1 MLALVHKKFAF
12 CLQVT
17 HIKEEPIS
25 ADEVTGDEDDPL
37 NFHSI
42 TIKRESTD
50 GFIEEINEPEDIKP
64 NLQQLKEIM
73 ESQYT
78 PKRLK
83 SGKVNCEACR
93 VSFLNDVCYEKHTLS
108 MRHKI
113 NLKLF
118 RSGKAPTR
126 SRGKALIKAIMGS
139 SYECPKPK
147 VKGYF
152 QCNQC
157 PSRYLHARN
166 LTTHQKKHKMEI
178 QDAAKVEQK
187 GLHFQEASESS
198 QDSTQSSKPPQRLS
212 ALNVKFVTK
221 EELKCELCNRYFGTT
236 SALYSHR
243 RYCGFSGS
251 HSCSRCNQKFSTQSL
266 MFKHRRECVTFSRKQ
281 SLIKSHSHQSN
292 NIPTNIPSQEIPQVP
307 LDGTVLACTLCNLTF
322 RNSPDLISH
331 MQLNH
336 MDFGKQKSA
345 FEVPTFNEPNNINRK
360 NNSQMHYCKY
370 CMKSFS
376 SQMSMSC
383 HSGYHARARLYYCKF
398 CPENY
403 TDKLMIRQHM
413 KIHIAD
419 PSLNKNI
426 CWICYTPFASQ
437 QDLSNHKNIHVN
449 MKIKI
454 FSCGICGNSYNTKEL
469 LVKHRKNTHR
479 PQKPIEDFDTSQLEP
494 LPESVIKETAVEL
507 IDEDYKLF
515 KCRICKK
522 KFCSK
527 GNLRRHSLVHKRT
540 QNIDMSIVK
549 VENPFQNRCNWCLQS
564 FKNNVGLANHRPF
577 CVRYKIASAPLS
589 SFTGKGPVKCKGCK
603 KWYSSKS
610 SLYKHRKRCTGKPLV
625 QTNMVEISH
634 LSTQNCPNCDQQFL
648 SEESLNRHKQHC
660 KPSIDRVTCD
670 CGEIFTSVEQK
681 LAHADSCPANC
692 TCKKCSMKFNSPEE
706 LESHQS
712 ICQSQPLL
720 SPPVQSSFA
729 LESRSPS
736 VGCSKCNKK
745 FVYSKCLKL
754 HEEKCL
760 NESWPCQI
768 CKEIFSSE
776 LALANHKKY
785 RGQCQNLQIIR
796 SPSTSSLNEGPTFK
810 CEHCSMKFISG
821 NELKQHSMT
830 CGKTKKRRNYN
841 ASFEER
847 RFSCDQCDKRF
858 LWSANLYRHKKNSHA
873 TTFSANENSD
883 NKTVSS
889 TTGSP
894 ARPNQEG
901 GSGYFRC
908 HLCPDIIFHKKQGFL
923 EHQLAHNRQ
932 LEKSIVDQI
941 ENEDSDLLT
950 CELCDKKLPESLYH
964 MHMDEHMNDDFEE
977 THTATDNLAES
988 SSTPVQTFP
997 CDLCGKEFH
1006 SNSSRKSHRAAHYR
1020 NNSVFGIE
1028 GLSSIK
1034 EQKMSYKK
1042 RFKAK
1047 HVRCMTCY
1055 KLLSVNSMPKHKMMH
1070 HREAAEFFGESQSK
1084 SSQQAPIPRSS
1095 TPSLNDSPDQNGSA
1109 DFNTTPESLLSL
1121 RLEDT
1126 GDGQQTFPCPKC
1138 DRVFIIRKTLT
1149 EHLKVHQDD
1158 SMETESTSSATGNV
1172 DQYTYKCVYCDL
1184 SWKYKS
1190 VYERHLSSKKHLEIQ
1205 KQLSSII

>member
-1 MLALVHKKFAF
+1 M
-12 CLQVT
+12 
-17 HIKEEPIS
+17 S
-25 ADEVTGDEDDPL
+25 ADDATGDEDDPL

-42 TIKRESTD
+42 TIKGEFTD
-50 GFIEEINEPEDIKP
+50 GFIEEMNELEDDIKP
-64 NLQQLKEIM
+64 NLQQLKEAM

-83 SGKVNCEACR
+83 NGKVHCEACR

-108 MRHKI
+108 LRHKL

-126 SRGKALIKAIMGS
+126 SRGKALIKAIMGNN
-139 SYECPKPK
+139 YESPKPK
-147 VKGYF
+147 VKGQYY

-166 LTTHQKKHKMEI
+166 LTSHLKKHTIELQNTI
-178 QDAAKVEQK
+178 TEQK
-187 GLHFQEASESS
+187 GPDFQEASESS

-221 EELKCELCNRYFGTT
+221 EELKCELCNRYFSTT
-236 SALYSHR
+236 SALYSHK

-251 HSCSRCNQKFSTQSL
+251 HNCSWCNQKFSTQSL
-266 MFKHRRECVTFSRKQ
+266 LFKHRKECLQLHRKQ
-281 SLIKSHSHQSN
+281 TLIKTQLQSN
-292 NIPTNIPSQEIPQVP
+292 NIPTNIPSQEVPQVP

-331 MQLNH
+331 MQQNH

-345 FEVPTFNEPNNINRK
+345 FEVPTFNEPNKVSRK
-360 NNSQMHYCKY
+360 NDSQMHYCKY

-376 SQMSMSC
+376 SQMSLSC
-383 HSGYHARARLYYCKF
+383 HTGYHARAGLYYCKF

-403 TDKLMIRQHM
+403 VDKLMLRQHM
-413 KIHIAD
+413 KVHIAD

-437 QDLSNHKNIHVN
+437 QDLINHKNVHVN
-449 MKIKI
+449 IKMKI
-454 FSCGICGNSYNTKEL
+454 FSCGTCGNSYNTKEL
-469 LVKHRKNTHR
+469 LFKHKRNTHMS
-479 PQKPIEDFDTSQLEP
+479 QKPIGNFDPGQLDTFT
-494 LPESVIKETAVEL
+494 ESAIKETTVQM
-507 IDEDYKLF
+507 IDEDYKLW

-540 QNIDMSIVK
+540 QSVDMSIVK

-564 FKNNVGLANHRPF
+564 FKNSVGLANHRPF

-625 QTNMVEISH
+625 HTQVAEVSH
-634 LSTQNCPNCDQQFL
+634 LNTQNCPNCDQQFL
-648 SEESLNRHKQHC
+648 SEESLIRHKQHC

-681 LAHADSCPANC
+681 LAHADSCLANC
-692 TCKKCSMKFNSPEE
+692 TCKTCRLKFNSPEE

-712 ICQSQPLL
+712 ICQSQSLL
-720 SPPVQSSFA
+720 TPIVQSSFA
-729 LESRSPS
+729 FETRSPAAE
-736 VGCSKCNKK
+736 CSKCNKK

-760 NESWPCQI
+760 NEKWPCQI
-768 CKEIFSSE
+768 CMEIFPSE
-776 LALANHKKY
+776 ALLANHKKN
-785 RGQCQNLQIIR
+785 RGQCQQLRISR
-796 SPSTSSLNEGPTFK
+796 SPSTSSSIEGPTFK
-810 CEHCSMKFISG
+810 CEHCSMMFISG
-821 NELKQHSMT
+821 NELKQHSLT
-830 CGKTKKRRNYN
+830 CGKTPVVKRR
-841 ASFEER
+841 SVSSLEER

-858 LWSANLYRHKKNSHA
+858 LWSANLYRHKKNAHA
-873 TTFSANENSD
+873 TTLPANESSD

-894 ARPNQEG
+894 ARSNQEG

-941 ENEDSDLLT
+941 ENEGSDLLT
-950 CELCDKKLPESLYH
+950 CELCEKKLPESLYH

-977 THTATDNLAES
+977 NHAATDLQEEN
-988 SSTPVQTFP
+988 SSTPVKNYP

-1006 SNSSRKSHRAAHYR
+1006 SNSSRKSHRAAHFR
-1020 NNSVFGIE
+1020 KNV
-1028 GLSSIK
+1028 LSLESCKK
-1034 EQKMSYKK
+1034 EQKISYKK

-1047 HVRCMTCY
+1047 HVRCMVCY

-1070 HREAAEFFGESQSK
+1070 HREAAEFFGVTENTSHSK
-1084 SSQQAPIPRSS
+1084 SSQQAPAPRSC
-1095 TPSLNDSPDQNGSA
+1095 TPSLNVTPDQNGSP
-1109 DFNTTPESLLSL
+1109 DMNINPESLLSL
-1121 RLEDT
+1121 KLEET
-1126 GDGQQTFPCPKC
+1126 GEGQETFPCLKC
-1138 DRVFIIRKTLT
+1138 DRTFILRKNLT
-1149 EHLKVHQDD
+1149 DHLKVHQDD

-1205 KQLSSII
+1205 KQLSGII